1 MTSTSK
7 SSNAHGPPPFKGS
20 YYGGIIDDAEKEG
33 RIARVEHDPAI
44 PVHVAW
50 DLGISD
56 SCVLWFFQV
65 TLGEVRIIDYYEHN
79 NVPLGHYVKIMEEKR
94 YWYGDDWLPH
104 DAKVRELGRAEP
116 VPRLW

>member
-1 MTSTSK
+1 MTSTWQEFECSWT
-7 SSNAHGPPPFKGS
+7 AAIKGS

-33 RIARVEHDPAI
+33 RIARIEYDPAI

-79 NVPLGHYVKIMEEKR
+79 NVPLGHYVKIMEEKKLLVWR
-94 YWYGDDWLPH
+94 
-104 DAKVRELGRAEP
+104 
-116 VPRLW
+116 